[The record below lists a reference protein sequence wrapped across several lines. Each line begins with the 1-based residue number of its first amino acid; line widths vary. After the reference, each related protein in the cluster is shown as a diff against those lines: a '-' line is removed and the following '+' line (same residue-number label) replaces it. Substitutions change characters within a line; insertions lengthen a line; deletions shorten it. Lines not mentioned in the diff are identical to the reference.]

1 MTVLGLFGTVL
12 VPLRLLRG
20 SIHPTFQGVMTLDF
34 GLENS
39 LQILNM
45 DVGLY
50 LIINFNKKSKLT
62 LLHACKL
69 KII

>member
-1 MTVLGLFGTVL
+1 
-12 VPLRLLRG
+12 
-20 SIHPTFQGVMTLDF
+20 MTLDF

-50 LIINFNKKSKLT
+50 LIINLKKKSKLS